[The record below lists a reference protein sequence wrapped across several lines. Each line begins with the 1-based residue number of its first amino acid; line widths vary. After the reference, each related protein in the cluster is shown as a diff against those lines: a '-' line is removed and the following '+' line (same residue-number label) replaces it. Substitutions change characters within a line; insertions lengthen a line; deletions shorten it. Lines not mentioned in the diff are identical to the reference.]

1 MCRSHHELRGLPT
14 RTGRDLVVR
23 CGMVKRAAGVI
34 LGVCLVVI
42 GGQGSAG
49 HSVGHFPSYYPDEIR
64 IDAVDPTAAGTGLV
78 DETLHAYV
86 GALPNFGR
94 PVPEHV
100 KSVKSLG
107 SLLLLS
113 FNPGSARF
121 ATSDDRCT
129 AARGLLT
136 ALKEERAAGFVFHP
150 YPVTPFH
157 ADYLHHLDRVEAAKN
172 AVGEFASVSSVK
184 IGARGQVA
192 ETIVRAQWGHVT
204 DGGDVV
210 IEAVQIDELLAAAGG
225 QFDGWSGPP
234 WMKEGWFHAY
244 LLLAAGLDAQQR
256 ETADGDYEQ
265 LIRGATRSLA
275 EHANLER
282 SLVSVLANRCERM
295 VVGYV
300 PRVEYFTEAY
310 PAGVENVA
318 YDSVSGLNSPVFVRT
333 VKLKEYPWN
342 GKLHVGVG
350 DRSKAAWNPVGG
362 FTDAMGRLMWSAVGD
377 PAMLALPFNASWMP
391 NRVQSEVTKVEGR
404 SGGIKVPVDAVRP
417 QSGSGAL
424 QRVGDRTFASAR
436 VVYEVLASPF
446 EDGTEQAVAD
456 LLYPYVF
463 AYRWGAKAGADSNAR
478 EPRLEPVLD
487 AMQERLIGLKLV
499 RVDETKHAVAE
510 GLEVITKTPVLEVYL
525 RDAPGDERQVAAL
538 APPWSTVPWHLLV
551 LMEEAVIRGY
561 AAFSQA
567 EAARRRVPWLDLVR
581 DEALRAKLH
590 DLAAQFERERYHPE
604 SLRDIVTAD
613 EAQARWRALRV
624 FAERNGHF
632 LVANGPYRLKA
643 WTPGSVVLEA
653 VRELTYPLGFGT
665 FDRFVNPPRALIEA
679 ATQDAGTITV
689 RANVEMVLKMGRK
702 YGLVKESLL
711 RTTTRGVDGLLVV
724 SRYLLIDPDG
734 KVVKVDK
741 MQWKEDGDFTMEL
754 PERLPP
760 GQYTVILGIF
770 LDGNSVQPSA
780 KMLRVRVGAAGSP
793 G

>member
-1 MCRSHHELRGLPT
+1 M
-14 RTGRDLVVR
+14 
-23 CGMVKRAAGVI
+23 
-34 LGVCLVVI
+34 
-42 GGQGSAG
+42 
-49 HSVGHFPSYYPDEIR
+49 
-64 IDAVDPTAAGTGLV
+64 
-78 DETLHAYV
+78 
-86 GALPNFGR
+86 
-94 PVPEHV
+94 
-100 KSVKSLG
+100 
-107 SLLLLS
+107 
-113 FNPGSARF
+113 
-121 ATSDDRCT
+121 
-129 AARGLLT
+129 
-136 ALKEERAAGFVFHP
+136 
-150 YPVTPFH
+150 
-157 ADYLHHLDRVEAAKN
+157 
-172 AVGEFASVSSVK
+172 GEFASVSSVK

-310 PAGVENVA
+310 PAGSRGSVRLP
-318 YDSVSGLNSPVFVRT
+318 DSVSGLNSPVFVPHGEAQEIPVERQT
-333 VKLKEYPWN
+333 ACRGRRPLQGCLEPCRW
-342 GKLHVGVG
+342 LHRRHGTADVVGRR
-350 DRSKAAWNPVGG
+350 RSGHARP
-362 FTDAMGRLMWSAVGD
+362 TIQRELDA
-377 PAMLALPFNASWMP
+377 

-590 DLAAQFERERYHPE
+590 DLAAQFERERYHPRIAARYRNRRRGAGA
-604 SLRDIVTAD
+604 LAR
-613 EAQARWRALRV
+613 AQSIRRKERAFSGRQ
-624 FAERNGHF
+624 R
-632 LVANGPYRLKA
+632 
-643 WTPGSVVLEA
+643 
-653 VRELTYPLGFGT
+653 PLS
-665 FDRFVNPPRALIEA
+665 PKSM
-679 ATQDAGTITV
+679 DAGLR
-689 RANVEMVLKMGRK
+689 RARGR
-702 YGLVKESLL
+702 
-711 RTTTRGVDGLLVV
+711 
-724 SRYLLIDPDG
+724 P
-734 KVVKVDK
+734 
-741 MQWKEDGDFTMEL
+741 
-754 PERLPP
+754 
-760 GQYTVILGIF
+760 
-770 LDGNSVQPSA
+770 
-780 KMLRVRVGAAGSP
+780 
-793 G
+793 

>member
-1 MCRSHHELRGLPT
+1 M
-14 RTGRDLVVR
+14 
-23 CGMVKRAAGVI
+23 
-34 LGVCLVVI
+34 
-42 GGQGSAG
+42 
-49 HSVGHFPSYYPDEIR
+49 
-64 IDAVDPTAAGTGLV
+64 
-78 DETLHAYV
+78 
-86 GALPNFGR
+86 
-94 PVPEHV
+94 
-100 KSVKSLG
+100 
-107 SLLLLS
+107 
-113 FNPGSARF
+113 
-121 ATSDDRCT
+121 
-129 AARGLLT
+129 
-136 ALKEERAAGFVFHP
+136 KEERAAGFVFHP

-424 QRVGDRTFASAR
+424 QRVGDRTFASAK

-561 AAFSQA
+561 AAFSQE

-590 DLAAQFERERYHPE
+590 DLAAQFERERYRPE

-613 EAQARWRALRV
+613 EAQARWRCAQSLRRKERA
-624 FAERNGHF
+624 FPGRQRPLSAEGM
-632 LVANGPYRLKA
+632 
-643 WTPGSVVLEA
+643 
-653 VRELTYPLGFGT
+653 
-665 FDRFVNPPRALIEA
+665 
-679 ATQDAGTITV
+679 DAGLR
-689 RANVEMVLKMGRK
+689 RARGR
-702 YGLVKESLL
+702 
-711 RTTTRGVDGLLVV
+711 
-724 SRYLLIDPDG
+724 P
-734 KVVKVDK
+734 
-741 MQWKEDGDFTMEL
+741 
-754 PERLPP
+754 
-760 GQYTVILGIF
+760 
-770 LDGNSVQPSA
+770 
-780 KMLRVRVGAAGSP
+780 
-793 G
+793 